1 MMDRL
6 PFPDVNAHTT
16 EEKVAQLVDY
26 LIRFKE
32 ELEFILSDIGVE
44 NLSADLQHK
53 ISEMGKPKQNTD
65 EAEAIYIVK
74 NEKTDI
80 TLRVNIETGDLEYEI
95 S

>member
-44 NLSADLQHK
+44 NLSAGLQKK
-53 ISEMGKPKQNTD
+53 INEMGKSKQSTD

-74 NEKTDI
+74 NGNTNV
-80 TLRVNIETGDLEYEI
+80 TFRVNFDTGDLEYET